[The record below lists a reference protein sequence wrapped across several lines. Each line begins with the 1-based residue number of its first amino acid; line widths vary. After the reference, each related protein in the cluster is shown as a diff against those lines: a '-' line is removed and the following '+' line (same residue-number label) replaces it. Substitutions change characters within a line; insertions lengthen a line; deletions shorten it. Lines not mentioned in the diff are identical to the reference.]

1 MGIFSFIKDAGEK
14 IFGKEK
20 EKEEEHIEITEAK
33 KEIVRKENAKA
44 AETSGDDK
52 RP

>member
-20 EKEEEHIEITEAK
+20 EKEEEHIEITE
-33 KEIVRKENAKA
+33 ERRMRKLQRNFW
-44 AETSGDDK
+44 
-52 RP
+52 RR